1 MMESKPIVSSFI
13 WKFLERGAAQ
23 VFALIVQIVLARLL
37 APEDFGVLAVL
48 LVFIN
53 LSNVLIQK
61 GFAAAL
67 VQKEHIEDIDINT
80 VFWISELIASFLY
93 VLLWCFAPLLENV
106 YGTLHLASYLRII
119 SISLFAGAF
128 YSIEN
133 SLLIR
138 SMQFKKMFFSSFA
151 ATLIAGTLAMVL
163 AYKGMGCWALIW
175 QNIVQQILL
184 SAFSFPFCR
193 WKIRIQCSKKS
204 FLEVFRFGSSVLLA
218 ELLYTGVENL
228 RTLIIG
234 ARYSSTDLAYY
245 DRGQTYPSV
254 AMRSIYDTVGSVLL
268 PVFSREQ
275 NNTIELRQS
284 AQKAIGFSFFLIA
297 PCFIGFAAIAEPFT
311 KLLLTD
317 KWLPCVPYMRL
328 FCVYQLGILPY
339 CILRNIL
346 YATGK
351 SKNSLFLEIFK
362 SVLSLGAVVI
372 GMLINPLAIAFFSTL
387 AVWLATVAYGMTIHK
402 FLHFDLKEL
411 LIDFLQIVM
420 FCVMMIIA
428 ILIVDGLIA
437 SLVFKII
444 AEIITG
450 VAVYVALSII
460 THSKYYTKGLNILMK
475 SLERMRG
482 KNFE

>member
-1 MMESKPIVSSFI
+1 MTESKTIISSFV

-23 VFALIVQIVLARLL
+23 VFSLIVQIVLARLL

-61 GFAAAL
+61 GFATAL
-67 VQKEHIEDIDINT
+67 VQKNHIEDIDINT
-80 VFWISELIASFLY
+80 IFWISELIAAFLY
-93 VLLWCFAPLLENV
+93 IFLWCFAPMIENV

-138 SMQFKKMFFSSFA
+138 SMLFKKMFLSSFA
-151 ATLIAGTLAMVL
+151 ATLIAGTLAMVF

-175 QNIVQQILL
+175 QNIIQQVLL
-184 SAFSFPFCR
+184 SLFSFPFCR
-193 WKIRIQCSKKS
+193 WKIKIQCSKKS
-204 FLEVFRFGSSVLLA
+204 FYEVFRFGSNVLLA

-234 ARYSSTDLAYY
+234 ARYSSVDLAYY

-268 PVFSREQ
+268 PIFSRKQ
-275 NNTIELRQS
+275 NNTIGLRQS

-311 KLLLTD
+311 RLLLTD

-339 CILRNIL
+339 CVLRNIL
-346 YATGK
+346 YAMGK
-351 SKNSLFLEIFK
+351 SKRSLFLEIFK
-362 SVLSLGAVVI
+362 SIFSLGAVVI
-372 GMLINPLAIAFFSTL
+372 GMLFNPFTIALFSTL
-387 AVWLATVAYGMTIHK
+387 AVWLATIAYGVAIHK

-411 LIDFLQIVM
+411 LIDFLQIVICCATM
-420 FCVMMIIA
+420 TVV
-428 ILIVDGLIA
+428 ILIVDSLI
-437 SLVFKII
+437 STLIFKIV

-450 VAVYVALSII
+450 VFVYVALSVL
-460 THSKYYTKGLNILMK
+460 THSKYYTEGFNVAMRAIK
-475 SLERMRG
+475 RMRG
-482 KNFE
+482 ENIE

>member
-1 MMESKPIVSSFI
+1 MKSKSIVSSFI
-13 WKFLERGAAQ
+13 WKFLERGTAQ

-61 GFAAAL
+61 GFATAL
-67 VQKEHIEDIDINT
+67 VQKNHIEDIDINT
-80 VFWISELIASFLY
+80 VFWISELIAALLY
-93 VLLWCFAPLLENV
+93 ILLWCFAPLLENV

-138 SMQFKKMFFSSFA
+138 SMQFKKMFFSSLA

-184 SAFSFPFCR
+184 SVFSFPFCR

-204 FLEVFRFGSSVLLA
+204 FFEVFRFGSNVLLA

-234 ARYSSTDLAYY
+234 ARYSSADLAYY

-268 PVFSREQ
+268 PIFSREQ
-275 NNTIELRQS
+275 NDILKLRKS
-284 AQKAIGFSFFLIA
+284 SQKALGFSFFLIA
-297 PCFIGFAAIAEPFT
+297 PGFIGFSMIAEPFT

-317 KWLPCVPYMRL
+317 KWIPCVPYIQV
-328 FCVYQLGILPY
+328 FCIYQLGILPY

-346 YATGK
+346 YATGRSKK
-351 SKNSLFLEIFK
+351 SLTLEILKAVF
-362 SVLSLGAVVI
+362 SLGAVLI
-372 GMLINPLAIAFFSTL
+372 GMLVNTFTIALFSTL
-387 AVWLATVAYGMTIHK
+387 AVWLATFAYGVEVHK
-402 FLHFDLKEL
+402 QLHFDLREL
-411 LIDFLQIVM
+411 FSDFVM
-420 FCVMMIIA
+420 VIISCLVMSVA
-428 ILIVDGLIA
+428 ILFVDRFV
-437 SLVFKII
+437 STLVLKILM
-444 AEIITG
+444 EVLTG
-450 VAVYVALSII
+450 GCVYILLAVLFN
-460 THSKYYTKGLNILMK
+460 SKYFNECFDTIKNVTKKIHRRN
-475 SLERMRG
+475 
-482 KNFE
+482 

>member
-1 MMESKPIVSSFI
+1 MTENKTIVSSFV

-37 APEDFGVLAVL
+37 VPEDFGVLAVL
-48 LVFIN
+48 LVFVN

-61 GFAAAL
+61 GFATAL
-67 VQKEHIEDIDINT
+67 VQKDHIEDIDINT
-80 VFWISELIASFLY
+80 VFWISELIAVFIY
-93 VLLWCFAPLLENV
+93 IFLWCFAPLIEKV
-106 YGTLHLASYLRII
+106 YGTMHLASNLRII

-151 ATLIAGTLAMVL
+151 ATLIAGTLAIVL
-163 AYKGMGCWALIW
+163 AYKGMGCGALIW
-175 QNIVQQILL
+175 QNIVQQVLL
-184 SAFSFPFCR
+184 SLFSFPFCR

-204 FLEVFRFGSSVLLA
+204 FFEVFRFGSNVLLA

-234 ARYSSTDLAYY
+234 ARYSSADLAYY

-268 PVFSREQ
+268 PIFSRKQ
-275 NNTIELRQS
+275 NDMIRLRQS
-284 AQKAIGFSFFLIA
+284 VQKAIGFSFFLIA

-311 KLLLTD
+311 RLLLTD

-328 FCVYQLGILPY
+328 FCIYQLGILPY
-339 CILRNIL
+339 CVLRNVL

-351 SKNSLFLEIFK
+351 SKNSLFLEGFK
-362 SVLSLGAVVI
+362 SIFSLCAVVI
-372 GMLINPLAIAFFSTL
+372 GMIINPLAIAFFSTI
-387 AVWLATVAYGMTIHK
+387 AVWFATVAYGVIVHK
-402 FLHFDLKEL
+402 ALHFNLKEL
-411 LIDFLQIVM
+411 LMDFLRIVVCCIIM
-420 FCVMMIIA
+420 TIA
-428 ILIVDGLIA
+428 IVIA
-437 SLVFKII
+437 DSLVSTLILKIVVD
-444 AEIITG
+444 IIIG
-450 VAVYVALSII
+450 IVVYIALSIL
-460 THSKYYTKGLNILMK
+460 THSKYYIEGFDIVKNMI
-475 SLERMRG
+475 ERMRG
-482 KNFE
+482 RNIE